1 MFLLIFL
8 LLLLLQGDGA
18 ILGVGPDDS
27 RVDGHAVII
36 VCVIFHVSYILRQT
50 ALVDLSR

>member
-18 ILGVGPDDS
+18 ILAVGPDDS

-36 VCVIFHVSYILRQT
+36 VYVLYFMYPIFSDKPH
-50 ALVDLSR
+50 